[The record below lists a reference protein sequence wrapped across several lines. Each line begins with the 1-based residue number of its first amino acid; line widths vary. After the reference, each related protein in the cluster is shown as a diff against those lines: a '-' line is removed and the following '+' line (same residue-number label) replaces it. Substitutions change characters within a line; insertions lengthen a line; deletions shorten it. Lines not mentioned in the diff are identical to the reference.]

1 MSRRGERTDKSQ
13 IPPTIKERGEEWG
26 NQFPPPRQ
34 QEEIDAATARA
45 GDVHT
50 DMEARTK
57 EEAALDD
64 EDSTAPPKSLLA
76 QRVTNDNTS
85 SPRSMKNGVHLCNV
99 GDA

>member
-1 MSRRGERTDKSQ
+1 MSRRGGRTDKSQ

-34 QEEIDAATARA
+34 QQQQIDAATARA

-50 DMEARTK
+50 DMDART

-64 EDSTAPPKSLLA
+64 EDSAAPPKSLLA
-76 QRVTNDNTS
+76 
-85 SPRSMKNGVHLCNV
+85 PH
-99 GDA
+99 

>member
-1 MSRRGERTDKSQ
+1 MQ
-13 IPPTIKERGEEWG
+13 L
-26 NQFPPPRQ
+26 QL
-34 QEEIDAATARA
+34 ARA
-45 GDVHT
+45 GDVHK

-57 EEAALDD
+57 EEAALLDD

-85 SPRSMKNGVHLCNV
+85 SPRSMKNGVHLCNA